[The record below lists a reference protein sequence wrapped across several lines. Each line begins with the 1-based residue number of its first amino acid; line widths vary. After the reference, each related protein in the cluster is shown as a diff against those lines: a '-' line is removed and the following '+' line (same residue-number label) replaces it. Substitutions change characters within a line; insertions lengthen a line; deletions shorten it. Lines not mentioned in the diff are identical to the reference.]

1 MSSKK
6 IDNLTPEQEKMIPV
20 YVNKYLNLVNKY
32 QYLDRYKRDTVT
44 ALIDWQY
51 EYAGFAKPMVLLAS
65 NPFEAQM
72 MNTFLEQRIDL
83 QERIK
88 DYLKCTNEE
97 EKEAIYQ
104 EVDTAV
110 RGGMQSVTK
119 IQYKTDSVFTSSLF
133 ANVLLGWWG
142 YLIDVLKLESSVT
155 DVFFKWRELY
165 ENAGVYN
172 SICNDI
178 VCITSKYPIK
188 LCYNE
193 TNELHCITGPA
204 VEWEGIPWKCYYIN
218 GRNIPETE
226 YEMAINGN
234 VTKNVF
240 MNQGNEEIKAAW
252 YEILGQNKIM
262 EILGATEID
271 KHTFNHSNGETE
283 EVTLY
288 KTTETFPETGGNPL
302 AWVKFVCPSTG
313 TNYLIDVEPHHTS
326 AKAAAISTSPF
337 AEIIGE
343 DYSFDDRA

>member
-1 MSSKK
+1 MSNKK
-6 IDNLTPEQEKMIPV
+6 IDSLTPEQEKMIPV

-32 QYLDRYKRDTVT
+32 EYLDRYKRDTVS

-51 EYAGFAKPMVLLAS
+51 EYAGFAKPMVLLAD
-65 NPFEAQM
+65 NPYEAQV
-72 MNTFLEQRIDL
+72 MNTFLEGREDVQKRIT
-83 QERIK
+83 
-88 DYLKCTNEE
+88 DYLTCTDAT

-104 EVDTAV
+104 EVNATV
-110 RGGMQSVTK
+110 RAGMPSITK
-119 IQYKTDSVFTSSLF
+119 INYKTDSVFTSSLF

-142 YLIDVLKLESSVT
+142 YLIDVLNLESSVK

-165 ENAGVYN
+165 EAAGVYN

-178 VCITSKYPIK
+178 VCVTSKYPTK

-193 TNELHCITGPA
+193 KNELHCITGSA
-204 VEWEGIPWKCYYIN
+204 VEWDGIPWKCYYIN
-218 GRNIPETE
+218 GRNIPEKE
-226 YEMAINGN
+226 FEMAINGQI
-234 VTKNVF
+234 TKAIF
-240 MNQGNEEIKAAW
+240 MNQSNEEIKAAW

-262 EILGATEID
+262 EILGAKEVD
-271 KHTFNHSNGETE
+271 KHTFNHDDGSTE
-283 EVTLY
+283 EVTLF
-288 KTTETFPETGGNPL
+288 KTKEKFPETGNNPL

-337 AEIIGE
+337 SEIIGE